1 VTEAA
6 VIAVRA
12 LTKAFG
18 ARPVLHGIDLDLRR
32 GEFLGLVG
40 PNGAG
45 KSTLLRILI
54 GLYRRSAGDV
64 RVFGLDPATD
74 SLAIRARCSY
84 LPGETS
90 VYLQMTGREFLAFAQ
105 SFQRQRDDVLRQR
118 LEDLFALPL
127 ERRVR
132 SYSAGMKQKLAILAA
147 LSAEAELYLLDEPDR
162 ALDATMRA
170 ELRVVLQE
178 LHRAGRTIVLSSH
191 HLEELQELATRLE
204 FLRDGRLVPAVE
216 VERARSRLL
225 HRFRVRLA
233 GDRALPPGCR
243 ELQRDADGMLVLE
256 SDGPPLQWLR
266 QLDPAE
272 VRAAE
277 IGHTRLEDLY
287 QLLFLPHLDAA
298 GASAADAAAA
308 RATR

>member
-1 VTEAA
+1 MNVRLPIAVVLVALATLWLLRESALPPAA
-6 VIAVRA
+6 VG
-12 LTKAFG
+12 TTSQQG
-18 ARPVLHGIDLDLRR
+18 ASPD
-32 GEFLGLVG
+32 
-40 PNGAG
+40 A
-45 KSTLLRILI
+45 
-54 GLYRRSAGDV
+54 
-64 RVFGLDPATD
+64 PA
-74 SLAIRARCSY
+74 
-84 LPGETS
+84 
-90 VYLQMTGREFLAFAQ
+90 AQ
-105 SFQRQRDDVLRQR
+105 
-118 LEDLFALPL
+118 
-127 ERRVR
+127 
-132 SYSAGMKQKLAILAA
+132 
-147 LSAEAELYLLDEPDR
+147 PDR